1 MIYPLGGL
9 LLGAILGA
17 IRARMR
23 GGKMLDML
31 QWGAAF
37 GLIFGVIG
45 VFVLVMIQRYTAC
58 C

>member
-9 LLGAILGA
+9 LFGAVLGA

-23 GGKMLDML
+23 GGKMLDLL

-37 GLIFGVIG
+37 GVIFGLIG
-45 VFVLVMIQRYTAC
+45 LFVMVFVLRGAV
-58 C
+58 